1 MDNNTWALAQKA
13 ETLRLSGAYEQAI
26 EKFEELQKSDS
37 DNAWL
42 NAHLGT
48 TYCQLMDY
56 RKAKKYLK
64 KAVKN
69 NDNYFWA
76 HAQLGETH
84 RLRAITENDKEQK
97 NESINSA
104 IEHFEKALAN
114 KPPEN
119 SNYAWALAHLGA
131 TYRLKIF
138 KVSPKLE
145 EELKKGDV
153 KSLIVKIID
162 EDIQNNALAC
172 LNRAIELMPTYA
184 WAWGMR
190 STVHRLAQEYEESL
204 WDLGVETQISPDME
218 TLQHSYYPVSSLVSR
233 RVSLY
238 EHAFLFFYLTKSEDN
253 SEKKER
259 YYSGAIACAQQVLI
273 LKPGDLIGQLI
284 LKIIE
289 GTQKKEKNGLD
300 NDFRKECKIL
310 IEKID
315 ANLPEICKAVLIYMI
330 KAEPETKKQL
340 KKLTKQEVMSGHKL
354 KKLVDDVLKKFPNN
368 IEPKNIEPKNI
379 EPNNPD
385 INNPKLN
392 NPKIKAEAQLWLWKN
407 FALVELSASALSF
420 LADLSNILK
429 SDDGIYHQMTGEA
442 LPYRELA
449 FIIYNQYALERFIQT
464 PTLSEKERKK
474 EFKKLLPWIKP
485 LPLA

>member
-1 MDNNTWALAQKA
+1 MDNKTWALAQKA

-26 EKFEELQKSDS
+26 EIFKELQRKDKT

-48 TYCQLMDY
+48 IYYELMDY
-56 RKAKKYLK
+56 AKAEEYLT
-64 KAVKN
+64 KAVEK
-69 NDNYFWA
+69 NDNYLWA
-76 HAQLGETH
+76 HAHLGETY

-97 NESINSA
+97 NESIKSA
-104 IEHFEKALAN
+104 IEHFEKALAH
-114 KPPEN
+114 KAPEN
-119 SNYAWALAHLGA
+119 SNYGWALAHLGA
-131 TYRLKIF
+131 TYRLKITLD
-138 KVSPKLE
+138 KIKLI
-145 EELKKGDV
+145 KKNE
-153 KSLIVKIID
+153 ID
-162 EDIQNNALAC
+162 QESKQQALNY

-238 EHAFLFFYLTKSEDN
+238 EHAFLFFYLTKREDN

-259 YYSGAIACAQQVLI
+259 YYSGAIACTQQVLI

-289 GTQKKEKNGLD
+289 GTQKKEKDKIN
-300 NDFRKECKIL
+300 NKFREECQTL

-315 ANLPEICKAVLIYMI
+315 ANLAEICKAVLIYMI
-330 KAEPETKKQL
+330 KAEPKTKE
-340 KKLTKQEVMSGHKL
+340 KLEMLAKEECMSGHKL
-354 KKLVDDVLKKFPNN
+354 KKLVDDVLKKFPKN

-379 EPNNPD
+379 EPKNIEPKNIEPKNIYPDNPE
-385 INNPKLN
+385 
-392 NPKIKAEAQLWLWKN
+392 IKAEAQLWLWQN
-407 FALVELSASALSF
+407 FGWVEGSASALSF
-420 LADLSNILK
+420 LADLSEVLRYFDQHC
-429 SDDGIYHQMTGEA
+429 DDITGEP
-442 LPYRELA
+442 LPYRVLA
-449 FIIYNQYALERFIQT
+449 LIIYDQYALERIFQSL
-464 PTLSEKERKK
+464 PLSEEERVDT
-474 EFKKLLPWIKP
+474 FKKLLPWIKP
-485 LPLA
+485 RPLA

>member
-37 DNAWL
+37 DNAWI

-48 TYCQLMDY
+48 TYYQLMDY
-56 RKAKKYLK
+56 GKAEKYLT
-64 KAVKN
+64 KAVEKN
-69 NDNYFWA
+69 HKYLWA
-76 HAQLGETH
+76 HAHLGETY

-97 NESINSA
+97 NESIKSA
-104 IEHFEKALAN
+104 LRHFKTALDHKA
-114 KPPEN
+114 PEN
-119 SNYAWALAHLGA
+119 SNYGWALAHLGA
-131 TYRLKIF
+131 TYRLKITLD
-138 KVSPKLE
+138 KNKLAKNE
-145 EELKKGDV
+145 
-153 KSLIVKIID
+153 ID
-162 EDIQNNALAC
+162 EKSKKQALNY
-172 LNRAIELMPTYA
+172 LDRAIELMPTYA

-218 TLQHSYYPVSSLVSR
+218 TLQHSPSPVPFLVSR

-238 EHAFLFFYLTKSEDN
+238 EHAFLFFYLTKIQDN

-259 YYSGAIACAQQVLI
+259 YYSGAIACAQQILI

-284 LKIIE
+284 LKVIE
-289 GTQKKEKNGLD
+289 GTQKNEEDKLNNKFL
-300 NDFRKECKIL
+300 KECKIL

-315 ANLPEICKAVLIYMI
+315 AKLAEICKAVLIYMI
-330 KAEPETKKQL
+330 KAEPKTKH
-340 KKLTKQEVMSGHKL
+340 KLEMLAQAEGMSGHKL

-379 EPNNPD
+379 EPNNPE
-385 INNPKLN
+385 
-392 NPKIKAEAQLWLWKN
+392 IKAEAQLWLWQN
-407 FALVELSASALSF
+407 FGWVEGSASALSF
-420 LADLSNILK
+420 LADLSEVLRYFDQHY
-429 SDDGIYHQMTGEA
+429 DDITGEP

-449 FIIYNQYALERFIQT
+449 LIIYDQYALERLYQT
-464 PTLSEKERKK
+464 ATLSEAEREK
-474 EFKKLLPWIKP
+474 EFKKLLPSIKP

>member
-26 EKFEELQKSDS
+26 EKFEELQNSDS

-56 RKAKKYLK
+56 RNAKKYLK

-76 HAQLGETH
+76 HAQLGETY
-84 RLRAITENDKEQK
+84 RLRAMTENDKEQK
-97 NESINSA
+97 KESINSA
-104 IEHFEKALAN
+104 IKHFEKALDN
-114 KPPEN
+114 KAPEN
-119 SNYAWALAHLGA
+119 SNYGWALAHLGA
-131 TYRLKIF
+131 TYRLNIF
-138 KVSPKLE
+138 KVSPELE
-145 EELKKGDV
+145 GELKKGDV

-162 EDIQNNALAC
+162 KDIQKKALAC

-289 GTQKKEKNGLD
+289 GTQKKEKGKLD
-300 NDFRKECKIL
+300 KDSDFIKECRIL
-310 IEKID
+310 IHKID
-315 ANLPEICKAVLIYMI
+315 ANLPEICKAVLRYMI
-330 KAEPETKKQL
+330 KAEPETKE
-340 KKLTKQEVMSGHKL
+340 KLEKLLEKLASSEGTSEHKL
-354 KKLVDDVLKKFPNN
+354 KKLVEDVL
-368 IEPKNIEPKNI
+368 
-379 EPNNPD
+379 NNPD
-385 INNPKLN
+385 I
-392 NPKIKAEAQLWLWKN
+392 KAIQPEAQLWLWKN

-449 FIIYNQYALERFIQT
+449 LIIYNQYALERFIQT
-464 PTLSEKERKK
+464 PTLSEEER
-474 EFKKLLPWIKP
+474 ENAFNKLLPWIKP

>member
-1 MDNNTWALAQKA
+1 MDNKTWALAQKA

-26 EKFEELQKSDS
+26 EKFEELQPKGKT

-48 TYCQLMDY
+48 TYYQLMDY
-56 RKAKKYLK
+56 GQAEEYLK
-64 KAVKN
+64 KAVEK

-76 HAQLGETH
+76 HAQLGETY
-84 RLRAITENDKEQK
+84 RLRAMTENDKKQK
-97 NESINSA
+97 KESIKLA
-104 IEHFEKALAN
+104 IKHFEKALAH
-114 KPPEN
+114 KRPKN

-131 TYRLKIF
+131 TYRLNIF
-138 KVSPKLE
+138 KVSPEVE
-145 EELKKGDV
+145 EELEKGDV
-153 KSLIVKIID
+153 ESLIERIID
-162 EDIQNNALAC
+162 EDSQNNALAC

-289 GTQKKEKNGLD
+289 GTQKKEKDNEKDDLD
-300 NDFRKECKIL
+300 DDFIKECRIL
-310 IEKID
+310 IHKID
-315 ANLPEICKAVLIYMI
+315 ANLPEICKAVLRYMI
-330 KAEPETKKQL
+330 KAEPETKE
-340 KKLTKQEVMSGHKL
+340 KLEKLLEKLASSEGTSEHKL
-354 KKLVDDVLKKFPNN
+354 KKLVEDVL
-368 IEPKNIEPKNI
+368 
-379 EPNNPD
+379 NNPD
-385 INNPKLN
+385 IQAITP
-392 NPKIKAEAQLWLWKN
+392 EAQLWLWKN

-429 SDDGIYHQMTGEA
+429 SDDGIYHKMTGEA

-464 PTLSEKERKK
+464 PTFSEKERV
-474 EFKKLLPWIKP
+474 ETFKKLLPWIKP